1 MSDEDACDVRVPPCD
16 SAGLLCPPYAICP
29 CLSPEAAVGL
39 RSAAH
44 SLHPL
49 PNDLVHLEE
58 LCATS
63 VDTDRLSLEQVSLR
77 IPVRRGVRLDA
88 LGVAGG
94 DESVAVGWKRGTERI
109 GSEGCTPI
117 QGAIGVADR
126 RRDQLETRRSAWTSS
141 QDVGDHVE
149 LGNGH
154 LDLGRVDR
162 VGVLL

>member
-63 VDTDRLSLEQVSLR
+63 VDADRLALEQVTLG
-77 IPVRRGVRLDA
+77 IAVRGRVGLDA
-88 LGVAGG
+88 LGVA
-94 DESVAVGWKRGTERI
+94 
-109 GSEGCTPI
+109 
-117 QGAIGVADR
+117 
-126 RRDQLETRRSAWTSS
+126 
-141 QDVGDHVE
+141 
-149 LGNGH
+149 
-154 LDLGRVDR
+154 
-162 VGVLL
+162 